1 MIKKDDMKKIVIFDL
16 DGTLALIDTRRALS
30 LKMNGKLD
38 WDKFFDPIN
47 ISMDKPNVPVIKV
60 AQMFKQNGFRI
71 IILSGRLKT
80 TKDATRKWLND
91 NDVPFDILKMR
102 PDNNQFKFMPD
113 DDLKQNWLDSLFSN
127 KDDIFAVFDD
137 RQKVV
142 DMWRNNGL
150 NVFQVAD
157 GNF

>member
-1 MIKKDDMKKIVIFDL
+1 M
-16 DGTLALIDTRRALS
+16 S
-30 LKMNGKLD
+30 ENGKGII
-38 WDKFFDPIN
+38 FGATGFIG
-47 ISMDKPNVPVIKV
+47 SQV
-60 AQMFKQNGFRI
+60 AHKMTKKGVKL
-71 IILSGRLKT
+71 ILHGKSKKKLEK
-80 TKDATRKWLND
+80 L
-91 NDVPFDILKMR
+91 
-102 PDNNQFKFMPD
+102 D

-142 DMWRNNGL
+142 DMWRSNGL

>member
-1 MIKKDDMKKIVIFDL
+1 MY
-16 DGTLALIDTRRALS
+16 
-30 LKMNGKLD
+30 
-38 WDKFFDPIN
+38 
-47 ISMDKPNVPVIKV
+47 
-60 AQMFKQNGFRI
+60 KQNGFRI

>member
-1 MIKKDDMKKIVIFDL
+1 MKHY
-16 DGTLALIDTRRALS
+16 
-30 LKMNGKLD
+30 
-38 WDKFFDPIN
+38 N
-47 ISMDKPNVPVIKV
+47 IIERY
-60 AQMFKQNGFRI
+60 FK
-71 IILSGRLKT
+71 
-80 TKDATRKWLND
+80 
-91 NDVPFDILKMR
+91 
-102 PDNNQFKFMPD
+102 
-113 DDLKQNWLDSLFSN
+113 LFSN

>member
-1 MIKKDDMKKIVIFDL
+1 
-16 DGTLALIDTRRALS
+16 
-30 LKMNGKLD
+30 
-38 WDKFFDPIN
+38 
-47 ISMDKPNVPVIKV
+47 
-60 AQMFKQNGFRI
+60 MFKQNGFRI

-80 TKDATRKWLND
+80 TKDVTKKWLDD

-142 DMWRNNGL
+142 DMWRSNGL

>member
-1 MIKKDDMKKIVIFDL
+1 
-16 DGTLALIDTRRALS
+16 
-30 LKMNGKLD
+30 
-38 WDKFFDPIN
+38 
-47 ISMDKPNVPVIKV
+47 
-60 AQMFKQNGFRI
+60 
-71 IILSGRLKT
+71 
-80 TKDATRKWLND
+80 
-91 NDVPFDILKMR
+91 
-102 PDNNQFKFMPD
+102 MPD

>member
-1 MIKKDDMKKIVIFDL
+1 
-16 DGTLALIDTRRALS
+16 
-30 LKMNGKLD
+30 
-38 WDKFFDPIN
+38 
-47 ISMDKPNVPVIKV
+47 
-60 AQMFKQNGFRI
+60 MFKQNGFKI

-80 TKDATRKWLND
+80 TKDVTRKWLDN

-113 DDLKQNWLDSLFSN
+113 DDLKQHWLDSLFYD
-127 KDDIFAVFDD
+127 KEIFAVFDD

-142 DMWRNNGL
+142 DMWRSNGL

>member
-38 WDKFFDPIN
+38 WDKFFDPNN

>member
-1 MIKKDDMKKIVIFDL
+1 MRPEI
-16 DGTLALIDTRRALS
+16 IDPETTFIRLS
-30 LKMNGKLD
+30 TD
-38 WDKFFDPIN
+38 
-47 ISMDKPNVPVIKV
+47 
-60 AQMFKQNGFRI
+60 FKYD
-71 IILSGRLKT
+71 SDKT
-80 TKDATRKWLND
+80 TKDVTKKWLDD

-142 DMWRNNGL
+142 DMWRSNGL